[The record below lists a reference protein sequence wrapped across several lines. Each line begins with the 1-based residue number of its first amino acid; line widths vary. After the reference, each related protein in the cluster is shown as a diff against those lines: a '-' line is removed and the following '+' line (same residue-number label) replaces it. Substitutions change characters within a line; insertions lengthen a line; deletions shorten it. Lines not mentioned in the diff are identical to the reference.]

1 MTKDEKILEI
11 LNSKPT
17 QKIGLDDF
25 YGRQTV
31 INMLNEAINYTRCC
45 ETLKTKWDITFE
57 QWTELYWQPYN
68 ATYMTNKHG
77 ILKTKKELRKYF
89 DDLKQNL

>member
-1 MTKDEKILEI
+1 MNKDEKILEI

-31 INMLNEAINYTRCC
+31 INMLKEAINYSQCC
-45 ETLKTKWDITFE
+45 KQLLCLDDDFNFLTKGKIYEMVSEPDGHYVVIDDFGEERLLW
-57 QWTELYWQPYN
+57 
-68 ATYMTNKHG
+68 K
-77 ILKTKKELRKYF
+77 KYF
-89 DDLKQNL
+89 KILN